1 MSKAVSLNAPETVRQ
16 KEGGEEMKEPTE
28 QKEPEVKP
36 VTVSDVLMLASTTDL
51 ESWKVARAELLNV
64 ATAILASRVAMCF
77 GLTASQL
84 GALKTEIEMYVD
96 LAEALIAS
104 VNKRFK

>member
-1 MSKAVSLNAPETVRQ
+1 
-16 KEGGEEMKEPTE
+16 MKEPTE
-28 QKEPEVKP
+28 QKEPEVKL
-36 VTVSDVLMLASTTDL
+36 VTVSDVLMLEATTNL
-51 ESWKVARAELLNV
+51 EARKVARAELLNV
-64 ATAILASRVAMCF
+64 ATAILASRVTVCF

-84 GALKTEIEMYVD
+84 GALKPEIEMYVD